1 MAVLN
6 PDNWDHDN
14 PRFGDNEV
22 RALCDVLHVNQQE
35 AHLGFT
41 EYKASG
47 GRNIPNTMKKLLMAV
62 DTLSPSN
69 ADCERG
75 FSTMNNIRT
84 EYRSKLTTTNAA
96 NLLFISSVGPPCRQW
111 DPLPYVKTWLGKMKK
126 SSPVNKLHGSP
137 NLLPHNFPL
146 IYLLLCF
153 SLLTNPF
160 SSGVSAGAAP
170 MLLTVQS
177 ASFNV
182 RLCAL
187 MMNAGSSTPLS
198 DGRLRGQGPE
208 DQPRSEKPMD
218 GLIEVLLGVLALHGW
233 FSLEYWLS
241 MDGSPW
247 STGSPWMVLLGVLA
261 LNGWFS
267 LDYWLSMDGSP

>member
-1 MAVLN
+1 MTTYVKRIESLNRYPGQHAVDASQAEEVMEFKGEELRVGRSPIIDSAQFIRAVEDNMKERLFTTTANRAQVSVAANRKEAYNSLINQMAVLN

-47 GRNIPNTMKKLLMAV
+47 GRNIPNKMKKLLMAV

-75 FSTMNNIRT
+75 FSTMNNIIT

-111 DPLPYVKTWLGKMKK
+111 DPLPYVKTWLGKGRRAAHSTSCMARRYTEEESYFSPLWKMWK
-126 SSPVNKLHGSP
+126 SV
-137 NLLPHNFPL
+137 
-146 IYLLLCF
+146 
-153 SLLTNPF
+153 
-160 SSGVSAGAAP
+160 
-170 MLLTVQS
+170 
-177 ASFNV
+177 
-182 RLCAL
+182 
-187 MMNAGSSTPLS
+187 
-198 DGRLRGQGPE
+198 
-208 DQPRSEKPMD
+208 
-218 GLIEVLLGVLALHGW
+218 
-233 FSLEYWLS
+233 
-241 MDGSPW
+241 
-247 STGSPWMVLLGVLA
+247 
-261 LNGWFS
+261 
-267 LDYWLSMDGSP
+267 